1 MPQLDTTTF
10 PSQLFWLL
18 VCFVALYFILSY
30 IALPKISK
38 VLETREQTIEAKINK
53 ASLYREQAEDL
64 LKEYETILA
73 KAKEEAHI
81 HYKSSASAI
90 SVDMTHKQ
98 KDILDKLSNRLHL
111 AEQTLYRSR
120 VDAGQELG
128 SISEEIA
135 NLILDKLTGNTP
147 RKKGA

>member
-10 PSQLFWLL
+10 PSQLFWLV

-53 ASLYREQAEDL
+53 ASLYREEAEDL
-64 LKEYETILA
+64 LNEYEAILA
-73 KAKEEAHI
+73 KAKEDAHSQ
-81 HYKSSASAI
+81 YKSSASAI
-90 SVDMTHKQ
+90 SSERTLKE
-98 KDILDKLSNRLHL
+98 KDVLDKLNNRLHL
-111 AEQTLYRSR
+111 AEEKLYRSR
-120 VDAGQELG
+120 VEAGQELG
-128 SISEEIA
+128 SISEDIA
-135 NLILDKLTGNTP
+135 NLILKKLMGEP